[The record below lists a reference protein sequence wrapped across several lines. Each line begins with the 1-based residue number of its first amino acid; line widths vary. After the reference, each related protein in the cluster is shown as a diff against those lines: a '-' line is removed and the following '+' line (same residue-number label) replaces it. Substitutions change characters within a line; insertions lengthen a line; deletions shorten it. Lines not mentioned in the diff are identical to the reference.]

1 MKTVLSEKGQITIP
15 KPLRV
20 RMGLRKGQVLEV
32 REERGRLV
40 MTKQRPS
47 TDPFDKYFGILSL
60 GKTTDEIMAELRGR
74 DYPSDH
80 RRR

>member
-1 MKTVLSEKGQITIP
+1 MKTVVSEKGQITIP

-40 MTKQRPS
+40 MTKSRAS
-47 TDPFDKYFGILSL
+47 EDAFDKYFGIFKQ
-60 GKTTDEIMAELRGR
+60 GRRTDEIMKELR
-74 DYPSDH
+74 DEYPFPVK
-80 RRR
+80 